1 MRIKIA
7 VWLTFFSNIS
17 VKILTTESILP
28 PYVPALHCGQ
38 RSRDSLVEQY
48 FNLGFGYKEI
58 LAFPCIV
65 HGIQLSLRHLKRIL
79 ARKGLRRRGDQSD
92 PVEVISA
99 VEKELMH
106 SGSSLGYRQMH
117 QRITL
122 DHGKVVD
129 RETIRR
135 ILQVL
140 DPEGVSQRAR
150 HKLRRR
156 KCIPKGP
163 NYIWHIDGY
172 DKLKPFGFCIHGA
185 IDGYSR
191 RIMWLEV
198 GPSKNNPRVIANYYH
213 DCAKQ
218 VGGVPHILRGD
229 AGTENGH
236 VAAMQRFLRRN
247 DSDEFAGRKSF
258 LYGRS
263 VANQRIE
270 GWWAFLRRSETDW
283 WINYFKDLRDQGLY
297 NDDDPVQVKCLRF
310 CFLPVLQHELERVAK
325 HWNLHKIRPS
335 CNELSPHGRPD
346 TIYLLPEMTNTMSY
360 LHNTAN
366 EDLQVT
372 KDVCCVIQLRL
383 FQLWRR
389 N

>member
-1 MRIKIA
+1 
-7 VWLTFFSNIS
+7 
-17 VKILTTESILP
+17 
-28 PYVPALHCGQ
+28 
-38 RSRDSLVEQY
+38 
-48 FNLGFGYKEI
+48 
-58 LAFPCIV
+58 
-65 HGIQLSLRHLKRIL
+65 
-79 ARKGLRRRGDQSD
+79 
-92 PVEVISA
+92 
-99 VEKELMH
+99 MH

-140 DPEGVSQRAR
+140 YPEGVSQRAR

-156 KCIPKGP
+156 KYISKGP
-163 NYIWHIDGY
+163 NYIWHIVGY

-213 DCAKQ
+213 DCVKQ

-247 DSDEFAGRKSF
+247 DRDEFAGRKSF

-297 NDDDPVQVKCLRF
+297 NDDDPVQVECLRF

-346 TIYLLPEMTNTMSY
+346 TIYFLPEVTNTMSY

>member
-1 MRIKIA
+1 M
-7 VWLTFFSNIS
+7 
-17 VKILTTESILP
+17 P
-28 PYVPALHCGQ
+28 PAKSWH
-38 RSRDSLVEQY
+38 S
-48 FNLGFGYKEI
+48 
-58 LAFPCIV
+58 
-65 HGIQLSLRHLKRIL
+65 HGIQLSVRHLKRIL
-79 ARKGLRRRGDQSD
+79 ARKGLKRRGDQSD

-117 QRITL
+117 QRVTL

-140 DPEGVSQRAR
+140 DPEGVCTRAH

-156 KCIPKGP
+156 KYISKDP

-198 GPSKNNPRVIANYYH
+198 DPSNNNPRVITDYYH
-213 DCAKQ
+213 GCVKQ

-247 DSDEFAGRKSF
+247 DRDKFAGRKSF
-258 LYGRS
+258 LYGCS

-283 WINYFKDLRDQGLY
+283 WINYFKDLRDQG
-297 NDDDPVQVKCLRF
+297 CTT
-310 CFLPVLQHELERVAK
+310 A
-325 HWNLHKIRPS
+325 
-335 CNELSPHGRPD
+335 
-346 TIYLLPEMTNTMSY
+346 TILC
-360 LHNTAN
+360 
-366 EDLQVT
+366 
-372 KDVCCVIQLRL
+372 K
-383 FQLWRR
+383 
-389 N
+389 